1 MTIKRTVFFISDGTG
16 ITAETLGLSLLS
28 QFENINF
35 EKNTIPY
42 VDTIEKAKEVIDE
55 INSVYE
61 RDQLKPVVF
70 ATLVNHDIRDLIKNS
85 NAVFFDFLATFIDP
99 LEQALNCQSSHT
111 MGRSHGMQNYE
122 NYMIRIN
129 AVNFALSND
138 DGGNVHQYD
147 KADFILVGVS
157 RSGKTPTCLYLAL
170 QFGIS
175 AANYPLT
182 EEDVEKQMLP
192 SLLKKYKN
200 KLFGLTIDPERLS
213 QIRQERR
220 PNSRYASMQQCV
232 QEVQIVEKIF
242 KSESIPYLNTT
253 KHSIEEIATAIL
265 LKTGVKRR
273 LL

>member
-1 MTIKRTVFFISDGTG
+1 MTNKRSIFFVSDGTG

-28 QFENINF
+28 QFENIEF
-35 EKNTIPY
+35 EKTTIPY
-42 VDTIEKAKEVIDE
+42 VNTIEKAEEVIKE
-55 INSVYE
+55 INHVCE

-70 ATLVNHDIRDLIKNS
+70 ATLVDQNIHNLIKTS
-85 NAVFFDFLATFIDP
+85 NAVFFDFLATFIAP
-99 LEQALNCQSSHT
+99 LEKALECQSSHT

-182 EEDVEKQMLP
+182 EEDIEKQTLP
-192 SLLKKYKN
+192 TFLKKYKS

-220 PNSRYASMQQCV
+220 PNSRYASIKQCLE
-232 QEVQIVEKIF
+232 EVQIVEKIF
-242 KSESIPYLNTT
+242 KSEHIPYLNTT

-265 LKTGVKRR
+265 LKTGIKRR